1 MWTVPLSHSAWHAT
15 GTQSTLS
22 KANAGLGGQRL
33 LSQHST
39 GWRRRVRRQPG
50 LHSEPTSFSSVS
62 LSLSI
67 WFPRA
72 ARTGDAAQ
80 GILPGLCPDTKV
92 GAKHAEGAVTEWM
105 TRRSRP
111 RRMMQRQPPQSWFW
125 EATSTQPGFSAPLQ
139 TPAAQGQTPRGGT
152 NAASTPFRRVRQAAP
167 GTEPR
172 PRGEHS
178 L

>member
-1 MWTVPLSHSAWHAT
+1 MLLPHTTWLPFLENTQHFNKSSSYRTGWLLSHQNEILRVRWTVPLSHSAWHASE
-15 GTQSTLS
+15 TQSTLN

-33 LSQHST
+33 LYQHST

-80 GILPGLCPDTKV
+80 GILPDLCPVTKI
-92 GAKHAEGAVTEWM
+92 GAKHAGAVPEWM

-111 RRMMQRQPPQSWFW
+111 RRMMQR
-125 EATSTQPGFSAPLQ
+125 
-139 TPAAQGQTPRGGT
+139 
-152 NAASTPFRRVRQAAP
+152 
-167 GTEPR
+167 
-172 PRGEHS
+172 
-178 L
+178 

>member
-1 MWTVPLSHSAWHAT
+1 MLLRHTTWLPFLENTQHFNKSSSYRTGWLLSHQNEILRVRWTVPLSHSAWHASE
-15 GTQSTLS
+15 TQSTLN

-33 LSQHST
+33 LYQHST

-72 ARTGDAAQ
+72 ARTSDAAQ
-80 GILPGLCPDTKV
+80 GILPDLCPVTKI
-92 GAKHAEGAVTEWM
+92 GAKHAEGAVPEWM

-111 RRMMQRQPPQSWFW
+111 RRMMQR
-125 EATSTQPGFSAPLQ
+125 
-139 TPAAQGQTPRGGT
+139 
-152 NAASTPFRRVRQAAP
+152 
-167 GTEPR
+167 
-172 PRGEHS
+172 
-178 L
+178 